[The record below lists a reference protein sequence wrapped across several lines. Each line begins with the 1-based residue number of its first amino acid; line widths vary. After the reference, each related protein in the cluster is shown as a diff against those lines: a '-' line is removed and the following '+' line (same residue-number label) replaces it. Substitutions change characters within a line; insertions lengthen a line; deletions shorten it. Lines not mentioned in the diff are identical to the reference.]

1 MPVEQ
6 RTQPGRGK
14 VKLSF
19 STLGCPGWSLGEVID
34 GAVRYGYSGV
44 ELRGING
51 ELDIRKL
58 EEFSAQRI
66 AQSRRLFEDAGLEI
80 VSVDSSASFSH
91 KEADK
96 LHASVEEARDYIVLA
111 SELGAPIVRVFG
123 GFIPDG
129 VTFADGAAQLASHL
143 SDLGDFARAKG
154 VIVALETHDSFLTGK
169 VVAEVMRL
177 VDHEAVGVV
186 WDVSNSFW
194 ADEPLEET
202 IQHLVP
208 HIKLVHIKDA
218 IWQDGEAKLTFI
230 GEGGVPLQKALKLL
244 AGMEYDGYLSYEWEK
259 VWQPSLPEPEA
270 AFPQYVAKMREYLG
284 R

>member
-1 MPVEQ
+1 
-6 RTQPGRGK
+6 
-14 VKLSF
+14 
-19 STLGCPGWSLGEVID
+19 
-34 GAVRYGYSGV
+34 
-44 ELRGING
+44 
-51 ELDIRKL
+51 
-58 EEFSAQRI
+58 
-66 AQSRRLFEDAGLEI
+66 
-80 VSVDSSASFSH
+80 
-91 KEADK
+91 
-96 LHASVEEARDYIVLA
+96 
-111 SELGAPIVRVFG
+111 
-123 GFIPDG
+123 
-129 VTFADGAAQLASHL
+129 
-143 SDLGDFARAKG
+143 
-154 VIVALETHDSFLTGK
+154 
-169 VVAEVMRL
+169 
-177 VDHEAVGVV
+177 VGVV

-208 HIKLVHIKDA
+208 HIKFVHIKDA